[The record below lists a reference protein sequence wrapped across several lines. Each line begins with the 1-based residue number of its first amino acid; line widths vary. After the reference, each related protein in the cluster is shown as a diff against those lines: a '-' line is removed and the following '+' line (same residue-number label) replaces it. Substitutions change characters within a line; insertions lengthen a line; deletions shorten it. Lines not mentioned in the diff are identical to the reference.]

1 MGGARL
7 RPMIWQGGHLTPAEF
22 FDQIVDSPWAARR
35 SIQRLYQRLREADD
49 RIVNNE
55 RRSGRAHGNW
65 RDVDNQTAGSSGND
79 LYFAAKN
86 PWLRQQF
93 HTPLRLG
100 DLPFVVGRR
109 PLAVE
114 GLPPRQPHLELED
127 AVPFWLSRNH
137 FMIEKREGGYRVRD
151 LCSTL
156 GTIVNCEPIGH
167 YLCADAPAA
176 WGPTR
181 LSSDAPLHVGGN
193 EVIAGG
199 VDSPFVFTVF
209 VTSTS
214 G

>member
-1 MGGARL
+1 
-7 RPMIWQGGHLTPAEF
+7 MISQAGHLTPAEF
-22 FDQIVDSPWAARR
+22 FDQIAGSPWAARR
-35 SIQRLYQRLREADD
+35 SIQRLYRRLREADD
-49 RIVNNE
+49 YIVDNGKP
-55 RRSGRAHGNW
+55 SGLAHGNW
-65 RDVDNQTAGSSGND
+65 RDVDNQTAGSSVDN
-79 LYFAAKN
+79 LYLATKN
-86 PWLRQQF
+86 PCLQQQF

-127 AVPFWLSRNH
+127 VVPFWLSRNH
-137 FMIEKREGGYRVRD
+137 FMIEKLDGCYRVRD

-167 YLCADAPAA
+167 SLCADTPAA
-176 WGPTR
+176 RGPTR
-181 LSSDAPLHVGGN
+181 LSSHATLHVGEN

-199 VDSPFVFTVF
+199 VESPFVFTVF
-209 VTSTS
+209 IPSRS